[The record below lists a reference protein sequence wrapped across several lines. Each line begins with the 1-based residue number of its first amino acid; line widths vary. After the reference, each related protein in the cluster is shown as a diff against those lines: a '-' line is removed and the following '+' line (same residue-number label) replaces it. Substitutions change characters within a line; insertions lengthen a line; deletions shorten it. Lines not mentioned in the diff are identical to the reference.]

1 MSEPQTA
8 ALALMREL
16 NERIVLNLIRQA
28 GPISRAALERGLGL
42 RMFLQNGADDSE
54 HSSRYHP

>member
-1 MSEPQTA
+1 
-8 ALALMREL
+8 MREL